1 MTSPVVYFWM
11 GLPIRWKCLSQSVH
25 PWQMNMWKC
34 LLLLVL
40 SPVHL
45 NILSFSL
52 PLSPPPPRWNIWF
65 SPSRHTQQLILLKL
79 KLLKVTPTLLFS
91 LSLSTVHTPPP
102 SFQTRDDFLGQVD
115 VPLSHLPVSYLCL
128 RDRSDCFDTLSY
140 FLSLSEQVFFF
151 PLLPQPDQPLWK
163 VRQRCFDLSVRNC
176 KPHQSNVVIIQQTP
190 WLDKERRYKR
200 K

>member
-52 PLSPPPPRWNIWF
+52 PLFPPRWNIWF

-79 KLLKVTPTLLFS
+79 KLLKVTPILLFS

-151 PLLPQPDQPLWK
+151 PPPSSAWSASLEGQAK
-163 VRQRCFDLSVRNC
+163 VFWLECEKLQASPVECCDHTADSLTRQRKTLE
-176 KPHQSNVVIIQQTP
+176 T
-190 WLDKERRYKR
+190 
-200 K
+200 

>member
-1 MTSPVVYFWM
+1 
-11 GLPIRWKCLSQSVH
+11 
-25 PWQMNMWKC
+25 MWKC

-40 SPVHL
+40 WPVHL

-52 PLSPPPPRWNIWF
+52 LLFPPLEYLVFPIPTHSTTDTSKIKTAEGDPPP
-65 SPSRHTQQLILLKL
+65 
-79 KLLKVTPTLLFS
+79 FS
-91 LSLSTVHTPPP
+91 LSLSLHLPPAPP

-140 FLSLSEQVFFF
+140 FLSLSKQGFFF
-151 PLLPQPDQPLWK
+151 FLLPQPDQPLWK

-176 KPHQSNVVIIQQTP
+176 KPHQSNVVIKQQTP
-190 WLDKERRYKR
+190 
-200 K
+200 

>member
-1 MTSPVVYFWM
+1 MFVTIGPPMTNEHVKVSLAS
-11 GLPIRWKCLSQSVH
+11 GALASSSQHFVFF
-25 PWQMNMWKC
+25 PAT
-34 LLLLVL
+34 L
-40 SPVHL
+40 
-45 NILSFSL
+45 
-52 PLSPPPPRWNIWF
+52 PPRWNIWF

-140 FLSLSEQVFFF
+140 FLSLSEQVFF
-151 PLLPQPDQPLWK
+151 PPPP
-163 VRQRCFDLSVRNC
+163 S
-176 KPHQSNVVIIQQTP
+176 SA
-190 WLDKERRYKR
+190 
-200 K
+200 